1 MGLVSQ
7 FTAEAQQ
14 NSNED
19 NMSNLNQLKGLQAQ
33 MHEALHLAG
42 RSGQQ
47 EAADESTPFASDEAA
62 PGMPPALQAGVRGG
76 DQSQKDVIAEIDQ

>member
-1 MGLVSQ
+1 
-7 FTAEAQQ
+7 
-14 NSNED
+14 
-19 NMSNLNQLKGLQAQ
+19 

-47 EAADESTPFASDEAA
+47 EVADESAPFASDESPPAI
-62 PGMPPALQAGVRGG
+62 PPALQAGVRGG